1 MSKSPNF
8 KFCNFIKIS
17 KVFTPWVVFFF
28 LIEPHAEILSQINQ
42 IQFHLCVIPFECI
55 RKTEKQKNYLGYSLF
70 ITLSIPHS
78 LLMSTL
84 VSDIS
89 VCAVE
94 KDVEGNSFTMLQMSN
109 FSLFYLFKSPRLAC
123 SCFIYPLRI
132 YWHFLGVIYLCH
144 VTFILATWLCD
155 SEWTKSEAILSRKRF
170 PAQLLHESIK

>member
-1 MSKSPNF
+1 MTSTLTVSTIL
-8 KFCNFIKIS
+8 IKIS
-17 KVFTPWVVFFF
+17 RVSTPWIVFFS
-28 LIEPHAEILSQINQ
+28 LNEPHAEILSQINQ

-55 RKTEKQKNYLGYSLF
+55 RRRKNYLGYSLF

-84 VSDIS
+84 VSDI
-89 VCAVE
+89 CAVE
-94 KDVEGNSFTMLQMSN
+94 KDVDVEGNSFTMLQMSN

-144 VTFILATWLCD
+144 VMFIFATWLCD
-155 SEWTKSEAILSRKRF
+155 SEWAKSEAILSYKRF